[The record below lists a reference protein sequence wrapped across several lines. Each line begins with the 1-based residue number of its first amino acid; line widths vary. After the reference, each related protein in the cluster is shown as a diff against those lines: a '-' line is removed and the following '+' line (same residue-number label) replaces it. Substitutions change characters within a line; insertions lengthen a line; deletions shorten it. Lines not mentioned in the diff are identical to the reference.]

1 MSISKKSVH
10 NKSVANKLVVI
21 GWDGATWD
29 LLTPW
34 LEAGELPN
42 LAKLMESGSYGAVKS
57 TPLPLSPAAW
67 STIITGQNPG
77 KHGVFDWFERKP
89 NSYDVDYVHTGRIA
103 SKTIWQFVNESGKR
117 MGVFS
122 LPMIYPAAPI
132 DGFMISGMAAPS
144 ASAARFTYPDSL
156 LEELEMNVGP
166 FLLAEEEVFQYGRES
181 SYVRSLLAWLEY
193 QNRVAKYLLE
203 NKPCDIYLF
212 VFMQTDHAQ
221 HKLWRYIDPSY
232 PDFKPD
238 YDAQFQDALL
248 RVYRAMDKDLGE
260 LIRAIDEEVN
270 LLVLSDH
277 GAGPCH
283 GIMYINRWLREE
295 GLLNINQDFNTRF
308 KSWLAKRDFIL
319 RGYKL
324 ISKIG
329 LGWSANLIS
338 KPARN
343 RVLSAFLSFDDV
355 DWATTKAY
363 SRGAFGQIFINLEGR
378 EPQGIVKP
386 GEEYERLVSDIV
398 QKLVNLKHP
407 DTGEKLISDI
417 RRREE
422 VVHGPYVDRAA
433 DIMFSV
439 QDYLYQ
445 SSVKFDVE
453 GDGILGRS
461 EYDDSGTHR
470 SEGIL
475 VMAGPG
481 IKQGERIQGA
491 QVADITPTLLALA
504 DVPVPNDLDGRILEE
519 TLAEDQKNRIQR
531 INTLDLGVVVDEQTI
546 GLAADEKSQL
556 EERLRN
562 LGYLG

>member
-1 MSISKKSVH
+1 MPSKSEEK
-10 NKSVANKLVVI
+10 KIIVI

-29 LLTPW
+29 LLVPW

-42 LAKLMESGSYGAVKS
+42 LASLMKSGSFGTVKS
-57 TPLPLSPAAW
+57 TALPLSPAAW

-89 NSYDVDYVHTGRIA
+89 GSYDVDYVNTGRIA
-103 SKTIWQFVNESGKR
+103 TKTIWQFVNEAGKQ

-122 LPMIYPAAPI
+122 LPMIYPATPI
-132 DGFMISGMAAPS
+132 DGFMVSGMAAPN
-144 ASAARFTYPDSL
+144 AKAAHFTYPESL
-156 LEELEMNVGP
+156 LEELESNVGP

-181 SYVRSLLAWLEY
+181 AYVDSLLRWLAY
-193 QNRVAKYLLE
+193 QNNAAKYLIK
-203 NKPCDIYLF
+203 NKQCDIYLF

-221 HKLWRYIDPSY
+221 HKLWRYIDPGF
-232 PDFKPD
+232 PDSDPD
-238 YDAQFQDALL
+238 RDAQYKDSLL
-248 RVYRAMDKDLGE
+248 RVYQAMDRNLGDLMSF
-260 LIRAIDEEVN
+260 IDDDTS

-283 GIMYINRWLREE
+283 GIMYVNRWLRKE
-295 GLLNINQDFNTRF
+295 GLLSINHDINTRF
-308 KSWLAKRDFIL
+308 KSWLAKHNFFL

-324 ISKIG
+324 ISKLG
-329 LGWSANLIS
+329 LGWLANMVS

-343 RVLSAFLSFDDV
+343 RVLSGFLSFDDV
-355 DWATTKAY
+355 DWAKTKAY
-363 SRGAFGQIFINLEGR
+363 SRGAFGQIYINLEGR
-378 EPQGIVKP
+378 EPQGIVKQ
-386 GEEYERLVSDIV
+386 GDEYERLVSEIM
-398 QKLVNLKHP
+398 QKLAILKHP
-407 DTGEKLISDI
+407 ESGGQLITDI
-417 RRREE
+417 RRSEE
-422 VVHGPYVDRAA
+422 VFHGPCIERAA
-433 DIMFSV
+433 DIIFSV
-439 QDYLYQ
+439 QDYLFQ

-453 GDGILGRS
+453 GDGILGKS

-470 SEGIL
+470 IDGIL
-475 VMAGPG
+475 VMAGSG

-519 TLAEDQKNRIQR
+519 ALSDEQKNRIQR
-531 INTLDLGVVVDEQTI
+531 IKPTEVGKVVNDQAMDLDT
-546 GLAADEKSQL
+546 DEKSQL